1 MMIPKLFDQETLA
14 QKSALVEATRQ
25 VLLGT
30 NPVAIAAALNGM
42 AEREDATDWLPE
54 IRIPALLL
62 CGVSDSITPAEEM
75 QQIAETMSDSQYVT
89 IPQAGH
95 MAPLE
100 NPRACNRALR
110 DFLGA

>member
-1 MMIPKLFDQETLA
+1 MIPKLFDQETLA
-14 QKSALVEATRQ
+14 QNSALVEATRQ

-30 NPVAIAAALNGM
+30 SPVAIAAALNGM
-42 AEREDATDWLPE
+42 AEREDATDWLPD

-75 QQIAETMSDSQYVT
+75 QRIAEQMSDSQYVT

-100 NPRACNRALR
+100 NPQVCNRALR